1 MPKGQTYQAGS
12 VAINL
17 GLNSAQFSAALDAA
31 KNSMAKA
38 QKAMS
43 ASLHT
48 LSQGMKKMGS
58 VIKTVTSGIVSDLG
72 AIGGAFKSL
81 AQSAITPSAWIKG
94 FLGVSAAILACTTL
108 AVAHRREMENIAAT
122 YKHTNKEMSAFTYI
136 AASTGIEYEKL
147 ADTLREVQVKAND
160 IVETGDAA
168 SSRLNEFFKM
178 NSMNA
183 KEWANLKSPME
194 TLIKLR
200 ASYQQTLQEKGR
212 GTATDILD
220 EIGDSA
226 SECRKALELT
236 NAEFNRL
243 VVMGTAT
250 AVNTNN
256 ITDSINKFKEL
267 FEIGERFL
275 VGIVNRIMPAF
286 TSMVDEW
293 FDSIVTTLEG
303 GKGKEGLT
311 ENFRTYINTWSDR
324 IFKFLMDCLDMLQV
338 FLVKLNSFMD
348 NAMKVYNEKV
358 APALGMDVAATYDES
373 KLQGK
378 DKDVHAKIKSND
390 IDYTVAGSEHA
401 KAVAAWQQ
409 ARKDKAPAE
418 ELERLQ
424 KEAFDWQVKLN
435 AATKEHNEL
444 QKETIRLNNTYID
457 DQQLLFKDA
466 SAAQQQEI
474 KNNQIKVQGHQ
485 KVKAEIE
492 TVQNLLIKVDKKS
505 KQGIELD
512 ARLKLLQ
519 EREEKV
525 RAAAEAAQE
534 AIKNSN
540 IVMPWSTNPTMSFQ
554 NQKEIDD
561 MYRGYDVSDGGAAGF
576 STAVGAAANKGALDA
591 AAKLLEEYTEKV
603 KEQRTKIAD
612 FIAEK
617 NNEGMD
623 ETLKREAAERKALE
637 DMYKDLNKTV
647 EKYYQDKIKAEKK
660 GSAKSVQLQKELQA
674 ELKKNQEQH
683 DKDMQSLALAQ
694 EKQRIKE
701 VDETNK
707 AFSKKKREIEKQ
719 FQFSGTTKSVFKT
732 ELESLE
738 ESLDDFINAY
748 AEKHAQAIKDVN
760 SLEYKEFQK
769 LQEDKLKIIEQ
780 YNQEALNRYYSTMT
794 AAHTA
799 GQAMALSKG
808 KGESPFPGMSNDD
821 VANAKDNVNQQEQ
834 FMVQSSDN
842 LVDYAAKNNKKMFEM
857 KKKMDIANAIMS
869 TYSAA
874 NKALEW
880 GGPMGYVMAA
890 MTIAQGLINVK
901 TIQSQEWQGQAHS
914 GIDYVPNEGTWNLA
928 KGERVVGAALNEDL
942 TRTLSVI
949 NSGGLQGSKG
959 LSISA
964 PMHIEGN
971 VVDEGWFDS
980 KLKTHRDSIAGLV
993 QEYNSDRGI

>member
-48 LSQGMKKMGS
+48 LSQGMKKMGT
-58 VIKTVTSGIVSDLG
+58 VIKTVSSGIVSDLG

-160 IVETGDAA
+160 IVEQGDAA

-200 ASYQQTLQEKGR
+200 ESYQQTLQQKGR

-256 ITDSINKFKEL
+256 INDSIGKFKEL

-348 NAMKVYNEKV
+348 GAMKFYNEKV
-358 APALGMDVAATYDES
+358 ATKFGADVVQTYDET
-373 KLQGK
+373 KLEGN
-378 DKDVHAKIKSND
+378 DKNVHSKIKANE
-390 IDYTVAGSEHA
+390 IEYAVTKAEAEKA
-401 KAVAAWQQ
+401 KAEAA
-409 ARKDKAPAE
+409 ALTRVFDRTAAE
-418 ELERLQ
+418 ETRL
-424 KEAFDWQVKLN
+424 KELAEIQANFRKVEE
-435 AATKEHNEL
+435 EHNEL
-444 QKETIRLNNTYID
+444 LQEKIRLNNTYIS
-457 DQQLLFKDA
+457 DQKVLYKDA
-466 SAAQQQEI
+466 NEAQKKEI
-474 KNNQIKVQGHQ
+474 DNNVIKVQGYK
-485 KVKAEIE
+485 KVTAEIDK
-492 TVQNLLIKVDKKS
+492 VQGLLVKVDKKS
-505 KQGIELD
+505 KEGIELD

-519 EREEKV
+519 QREEKV
-525 RAAAEAAQE
+525 KSSALAAQE

-540 IVMPWSTNPTMSFQ
+540 IVMPWSQQPTMSFQ

-561 MYRGYDVSDGGAAGF
+561 RYSSYDVSDGGAAGF
-576 STAVGAAANKGALDA
+576 SSKVGAAANKGALDA

-617 NNEGMD
+617 NNQGMD

-707 AFSKKKREIEKQ
+707 AFAKKKREIEKQ

-869 TYSAA
+869 AYSAA

-980 KLKTHRDSIAGLV
+980 KLKAHRDSIAGLV
-993 QEYNSDRGI
+993 SEYNDDRGI

>member
-94 FLGVSAAILACTTL
+94 FLGVSAAILAGTTL

-168 SSRLNEFFKM
+168 SGRLNEFFKM

-401 KAVAAWQQ
+401 KAVAVWQQ

-623 ETLKREAAERKALE
+623 ETLKREAAGRKALE

-707 AFSKKKREIEKQ
+707 AFAKKKREIEKQ

-942 TRTLSVI
+942 TKTLSVI

>member
-48 LSQGMKKMGS
+48 LSQGMKKMGT
-58 VIKTVTSGIVSDLG
+58 VIKTVTSGIVSDLS

-160 IVETGDAA
+160 IVEQGDAA
-168 SSRLNEFFKM
+168 SGRLNEFFKM

-200 ASYQQTLQEKGR
+200 ASYQQTLQQKGR

-348 NAMKVYNEKV
+348 GAMKFYNEKV
-358 APALGMDVAATYDES
+358 ATKFGADVVQTYDET
-373 KLQGK
+373 KLEGN
-378 DKDVHAKIKSND
+378 DKNVHSKIKAND
-390 IDYTVAGSEHA
+390 IDYAVTGSEHA

-409 ARKDKAPAE
+409 ARKDKASAE

-424 KEAFDWQVKLN
+424 KEAYDWQVKLN
-435 AATKEHNEL
+435 AATKEHTEL

-492 TVQNLLIKVDKKS
+492 RVQDLLVKVDKKS

-525 RAAAEAAQE
+525 KASAEAAQE

-540 IVMPWSTNPTMSFQ
+540 IVMPWSQQPTMSFQ

-561 MYRGYDVSDGGAAGF
+561 RYSSYDVSDGGAAGF
-576 STAVGAAANKGALDA
+576 SSKVGAAANKGALDA

-617 NNEGMD
+617 NNQGMD

-821 VANAKDNVNQQEQ
+821 VANAKDNVNQQEK

>member
-48 LSQGMKKMGS
+48 LSQGMKKMGT
-58 VIKTVTSGIVSDLG
+58 VIKTVSSGIVSDLS

-160 IVETGDAA
+160 IVEQGDAA
-168 SSRLNEFFKM
+168 SGRLNEFFKM

-200 ASYQQTLQEKGR
+200 ESYQKTLQEKGR

-338 FLVKLNSFMD
+338 FLSKLNSFMD

-358 APALGMDVAATYDES
+358 APSLGMDVVATYDES
-373 KLQGK
+373 KLTGK
-378 DKDVHAKIKSND
+378 DKEVHSKIKAND
-390 IDYTVAGSEHA
+390 IDYAVTGSEHA

-418 ELERLQ
+418 EVERLM
-424 KEAFDWQVKLN
+424 KAAGDWQVKLN
-435 AATKEHNEL
+435 AATKEHVEL

-457 DQQLLFKDA
+457 DQQILLKDA

-492 TVQNLLIKVDKKS
+492 RVQDLLVKVDKKS

-525 RAAAEAAQE
+525 KASAEAAQE

-540 IVMPWSTNPTMSFQ
+540 IVMPWSQQPTMSFQ

-561 MYRGYDVSDGGAAGF
+561 RYSSYDVSDGGAAGF
-576 STAVGAAANKGALDA
+576 SSKVGAAANKGALDA

-603 KEQRTKIAD
+603 KEQRTKISE

-617 NNEGMD
+617 NGQDLD
-623 ETLKREAAERKALE
+623 ENIKKDNAEKKALD

-647 EKYYQDKIKAEKK
+647 DKFYKDKIKAEKA
-660 GSAKSVQLQKELQA
+660 GSAKSVQLQKELQR
-674 ELKKNQEQH
+674 ELKKNEEQYH
-683 DKDMQSLALAQ
+683 KDVLALQDSQAKRRQ
-694 EKQRIKE
+694 KEAEAALKKFNKITSDIAKQY
-701 VDETNK
+701 
-707 AFSKKKREIEKQ
+707 Q
-719 FQFSGTTKSVFKT
+719 LSGTGSSVFKS
-732 ELESLE
+732 ERDSIIER
-738 ESLDDFINAY
+738 LDDEIKTYYEMHKTAIDAKNKYELDAY
-748 AEKHAQAIKDVN
+748 NKMLADKKAALEK
-760 SLEYKEFQK
+760 Y
-769 LQEDKLKIIEQ
+769 DK
-780 YNQEALNRYYSTMT
+780 EALNRFYETMSAQNT
-794 AAHTA
+794 V
-799 GQAMALSKG
+799 GQAMALKN
-808 KGESPFPGMSNDD
+808 KEGESPFPGLSNSA
-821 VANAKDNVNQQEQ
+821 VKNAQDNAHAQEKIS
-834 FMVQSSDN
+834 VQAADN
-842 LVDYAAKNNKKMFEM
+842 LMDYAAKNNKKMFEM

>member
-48 LSQGMKKMGS
+48 LSQGMKKMGT
-58 VIKTVTSGIVSDLG
+58 VIKTVTSGIVSDLS

-94 FLGVSAAILACTTL
+94 FLGVSAAILACTGL
-108 AVAHRREMENIAAT
+108 AVQHRREMENIAAT

-168 SSRLNEFFKM
+168 SGRLNEFFKM

-200 ASYQQTLQEKGR
+200 ESYQQTLQQKGR

-358 APALGMDVAATYDES
+358 APSLGMDVVATYDES

-378 DKDVHAKIKSND
+378 DKEVHSKIKSND
-390 IDYTVAGSEHA
+390 IDYAVTGSEHA

-418 ELERLQ
+418 EVERLM
-424 KEAFDWQVKLN
+424 KAAGDWQVKLN
-435 AATKEHNEL
+435 AATKEHVEL

-457 DQQLLFKDA
+457 DRQILLKDA

-492 TVQNLLIKVDKKS
+492 RVQDLLVKVDKKS

-525 RAAAEAAQE
+525 KASAEAAQE

-540 IVMPWSTNPTMSFQ
+540 IVMPWSQQPTMSFQ

-561 MYRGYDVSDGGAAGF
+561 RYSSYDVSDGGAAGF
-576 STAVGAAANKGALDA
+576 SSKVGAAANKGALDA

-617 NNEGMD
+617 NNQGMD

-707 AFSKKKREIEKQ
+707 AFAKKKREIEKQ

-980 KLKTHRDSIAGLV
+980 KLKAHRDSIAGLV
-993 QEYNSDRGI
+993 SEYNDDRGI